1 MVDITWPERNGV
13 DYASLLPG
21 QQKTQHQT
29 HFCIAHVL
37 LHPDGY
43 WIVYDGVLKQVTQT
57 EAEGIIE
64 LSEAKFPKCMG
75 TVVELDGKGEEFYA
89 SVMIR
94 NPTLNLIPMKTGG
107 IKKEIRW
114 LDFLQPMLAN
124 GKLRIATG
132 NSYFL
137 MMLKEILNSY
147 PNISRGHPGKDAL
160 DAVFWA
166 MRPDLLGNIKKP
178 PIMRARKRNPFFS
191 LGKIG
196 TGAETQT
203 KVLR

>member
-1 MVDITWPERNGV
+1 V

-57 EAEGIIE
+57 EAEAIIE

-89 SVMIR
+89 AVTIR
-94 NPTLNLIPMKTGG
+94 NPGLNLIPMKTGG

-124 GKLRIATG
+124 GSLRIATG
-132 NSYFL
+132 TSYFL
-137 MMLKEILNSY
+137 MMLKEVLNAY

-166 MRPDLLGNIKKP
+166 MRPDLLGQIKKA
-178 PIMRARKRNPFFS
+178 PIITKKRNPFFS

-196 TGAETQT
+196 TGAEAQT